1 MFFSP
6 GGGRTVKER
15 GKKGISP
22 SFFPLARFY
31 SSRSSSSVFPGK
43 IFASITSLRRRRE
56 PFFSVPPQC
65 DFFAGR
71 HRKRRRSTLYRP
83 MFEESDCSER
93 GRAKEVVGRRRVEF
107 PLPVIFIVDPAGGRR
122 KYATEAWLANYF
134 FPTPLGKRVGR
145 SVCHST
151 LLSMLRGAS
160 KLLTPFEPFFLKS
173 FFAHNSKSH
182 IRFFKTSKGQGE
194 GMEKNELLTPWP
206 TCRKKERSGKGME
219 MKKSQKVKP
228 RILPNALPILFEST
242 FRRKRKGYFPS
253 IFSYDSDMCSYRW
266 QQNATRRGSVA
277 CSIERTSF
285 SLPSFSS
292 SDLDKLGLSPL
303 LPPSCSSPPSGVAS
317 VKYCVYSAPS
327 SFRNGGRS
335 RYGYFQGSLLLKEW
349 KEEED
354 WWRDFSGC
362 S

>member
-1 MFFSP
+1 
-6 GGGRTVKER
+6 
-15 GKKGISP
+15 
-22 SFFPLARFY
+22 
-31 SSRSSSSVFPGK
+31 
-43 IFASITSLRRRRE
+43 
-56 PFFSVPPQC
+56 
-65 DFFAGR
+65 
-71 HRKRRRSTLYRP
+71 

-194 GMEKNELLTPWP
+194 GMEKNEPLTPWP

-228 RILPNALPILFEST
+228 RFLPNALPILFEST

-253 IFSYDSDMCSYRW
+253 IFSYDPDMCNFRW

-303 LPPSCSSPPSGVAS
+303 LPRSCSSPPSGVAS
-317 VKYCVYSAPS
+317 VKYCVFSAPS